1 MAEHTN
7 KEVVIA
13 MRDALKAG
21 KNLPLKVYCDNVHI
35 MIDESAEFMFT
46 LWDDDNGVVY
56 VFRLMDL
63 QHTRIPNN
71 KLEQSISVGAVKYE
85 FIQAM
90 EVAPMPLK
98 FFDDICGTL
107 RSSSTDMVFTDEFQ
121 EHIKKV
127 FTRAL
132 DDSKS
137 ADLLNSTKNAVHGLR
152 LTSQRDQ
159 WNTGRRAEPFKETHT
174 TDLMYRAQRIQN
186 EVSEPEP

>member
-1 MAEHTN
+1 MAEHNN

-63 QHTRIPNN
+63 AHTRIPNN
-71 KLEQSISVGAVKYE
+71 KLEQSISVGAIKYE

-90 EVAPMPLK
+90 EVAPMPMK
-98 FFDDICGTL
+98 SFDDICSTI
-107 RSSSTDMVFTDEFQ
+107 RSSSNDMIFTNEFQ

-132 DDSKS
+132 NDNGQ
-137 ADLLNSTKNAVHGLR
+137 ADLTNSAKNAVHGLR

-159 WNTGRRAEPFKETHT
+159 WNLGIRSEPFKETHT
-174 TDLMYRAQRIQN
+174 TDLMYRQQRVESAEQAN
-186 EVSEPEP
+186 P